1 MVEPHRASS
10 SARRKGTLAVP
21 TESSTFLTAV
31 AALTLL
37 LALFDLAALRWGTD
51 SRDPIDSP
59 EHLRR
64 RDWPI

>member
-1 MVEPHRASS
+1 M
-10 SARRKGTLAVP
+10 P
-21 TESSTFLTAV
+21 TESSTFLIAV

-37 LALFDLAALRWGTD
+37 LALFDLAALRWGAD
-51 SRDPIDSP
+51 SRDSIDSP

>member
-1 MVEPHRASS
+1 MPA
-10 SARRKGTLAVP
+10 
-21 TESSTFLTAV
+21 ESYAFLTWI
-31 AALTLL
+31 AALTFL